1 MPTRIARAARLP
13 ALVALALPALVSC
26 HNGYDNDCCVSY
38 TPTEGSYGVVAG
50 DFNGDAFTDVLALST
65 LYPITAAGQSNVKAY
80 LSTGPGAFAAPVLYG
95 AGTDP
100 LWIAAADLN
109 NDGATDVVTAS
120 YDDGALAV
128 LFANKAVPGTF
139 NPAVMLSS
147 PGASQVA
154 VLDMNGDGLPDL
166 VSADFGVSLFM
177 QTSAG
182 TFASPVS
189 LYSGGANFVALGD
202 LNNDGVPDV
211 ALTDS
216 TGVKVLLRTGGL
228 AATTFAAPATVFTQT
243 SNANLV
249 GANLIAIGDID
260 GDGLNDLV
268 ITDPGPTG
276 GATPTINILLQDPSN
291 LGSFLPPV
299 SYPGTTDDVPV
310 SIVLKDL
317 TGAGN
322 GVLDIVVGNQQSV
335 TVLLH
340 DPQNRGKFLAATT
353 YPAPGA
359 NEIAIADVD
368 GDGFLDII
376 TSNGATQ
383 PTVNG
388 TVTTEPGVLLQS
400 ATTPGTF
407 AALKNLP

>member
-80 LSTGPGAFAAPVLYG
+80 LSTGPDAFAAPVLYG

-243 SNANLV
+243 VNANLV

>member
-26 HNGYDNDCCVSY
+26 HNGYDNNCCVSY

-80 LSTGPGAFAAPVLYG
+80 LSTGPGAFAAPVFYG

-202 LNNDGVPDV
+202 LNGDGVPDV
-211 ALTDS
+211 ALTDA

-228 AATTFAAPATVFTQT
+228 ASTTFAAPATVFTQT
-243 SNANLV
+243 ANANLV
-249 GANLIAIGDID
+249 GANVIAIGDID

-291 LGSFLPPV
+291 VGSFLPPV
-299 SYPGTTDDVPV
+299 SYPGTANDVPV

-317 TGAGN
+317 TGVGN

-368 GDGFLDII
+368 GDGHLDII

-388 TVTTEPGVLLQS
+388 VVTTEPGVLLQS